1 MNKDQLVICQSHSL
15 RLLNAT
21 IKELNEA
28 KKESTSEEL
37 INYLQKEID
46 DIWIHL
52 ESIGYKG

>member
-1 MNKDQLVICQSHSL
+1 MKKEQLVICQRHSL

-21 IKELNEA
+21 WRELNDA
-28 KKESTSEEL
+28 KNEEL

-46 DIWIHL
+46 EIWNHL

>member
-46 DIWIHL
+46 DIWRHL

>member
-1 MNKDQLVICQSHSL
+1 MKKDQLVICQSHSL

-21 IKELNEA
+21 WRELNDA
-28 KKESTSEEL
+28 KKESASEEL

-46 DIWIHL
+46 EIWNHL

>member
-21 IKELNEA
+21 LRELNDA
-28 KKESTSEEL
+28 KKESASEEL

-46 DIWIHL
+46 EIWNHL